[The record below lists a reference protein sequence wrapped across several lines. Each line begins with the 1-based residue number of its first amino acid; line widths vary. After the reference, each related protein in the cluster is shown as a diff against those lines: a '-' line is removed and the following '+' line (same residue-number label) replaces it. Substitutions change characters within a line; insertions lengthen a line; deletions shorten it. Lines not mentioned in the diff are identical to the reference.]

1 MAIFFSSVETSFQ
14 LSAKNIY
21 KNWIKRIIQEGGK
34 KSGDLNFIFCSD
46 EYLLDIN
53 QKFLKHFYYTD
64 VITFNDNSG
73 DKISGDIFIS
83 IDRVKENAVNFA
95 KSFDDELRRVC
106 IHGVLH
112 LLGYKDK
119 TAKEQRVM
127 RNKEDEC
134 LLKFGKA

>member
-21 KNWIKRIIQEGGK
+21 KNWIKRIIQESGK
-34 KSGDLNFIFCSD
+34 KAGDLNFIFCSD

-53 QKFLKHFYYTD
+53 QRFLQHFYYTD

-95 KSFDDELRRVC
+95 NSFDDELRRVC

-119 TAKEQRVM
+119 TAKEQSVM
-127 RNKEDEC
+127 RNMEDEC